1 MVISETTKNDVL
13 NIYWRPVCFKI
24 INRFE
29 IKLMKENNQ
38 HIILKAEQLSIGYK
52 TKKIETVVASNI
64 NFELQKG
71 QLIGL
76 VGANG
81 IGKSTLLR
89 TLINVQSALSGSV
102 LINGEDL
109 KSTSTL
115 ELAKQLSIVL
125 TEPLI
130 SKNLSVLELVAL
142 GRHPYTNWIGNLSEE
157 DESAIKN
164 ALELINISKLKD
176 KKCYELSDGQLQKV
190 MIARALAQDTA
201 IIVLDEP
208 TTHLDMYHKAYI
220 LKLLQKL
227 TKETGK
233 TILFSSHE
241 IDLAIQ
247 LCDTMIVMQ
256 KDTVVCDQP
265 CNLISKGVF
274 DSLFPKDLITFDT
287 STGSFRVSK

>member
-1 MVISETTKNDVL
+1 MKKEKN
-13 NIYWRPVCFKI
+13 NT
-24 INRFE
+24 
-29 IKLMKENNQ
+29 
-38 HIILKAEQLSIGYK
+38 ILKTENLFIGYK
-52 TKKIETVVASNI
+52 TKKEATVIAQNI

-89 TLINVQSALSGSV
+89 TLIKVQPALSGKV
-102 LINGEDL
+102 LLNN
-109 KSTSTL
+109 KSLESISPI
-115 ELAKQLSIVL
+115 ELATQLSIVL
-125 TEPLI
+125 TEALT

-142 GRHPYTNWIGNLSEE
+142 GRQPYTNWIGNLSHT
-157 DESAIKN
+157 DIDIINA
-164 ALELINISKLKD
+164 ALEQINIADLKY

-190 MIARALAQDTA
+190 MIARTLAQDTD

-227 TKETGK
+227 TKDTGK

-247 LCDTMIVMQ
+247 LCDHMIVMTH
-256 KDTVVCDQP
+256 DNIFYDQP
-265 CNLISKGVF
+265 CNLISQGVF
-274 DSLFPKDLITFDT
+274 ESLFPDDLITFDNT
-287 STGSFRVSK
+287 SGGFKVKK

>member
-1 MVISETTKNDVL
+1 MTTHKH
-13 NIYWRPVCFKI
+13 NIVKVTD
-24 INRFE
+24 
-29 IKLMKENNQ
+29 
-38 HIILKAEQLSIGYK
+38 LSIGYK
-52 TKKIETVVASNI
+52 TKKVDTVVASNI
-64 NFELQKG
+64 NFQLEKG

-89 TLINVQSALSGSV
+89 TLIKVQSALNGNIS
-102 LINGEDL
+102 INGSDL
-109 KSTSTL
+109 NSTSTL

-130 SKNLSVLELVAL
+130 SKNLSVLELVSL
-142 GRHPYTNWIGNLSEE
+142 GRHPYTNWIGNLSEA
-157 DESAIKN
+157 DISAVNK
-164 ALELINISKLKD
+164 ALELVNILNLSE

-208 TTHLDMYHKAYI
+208 TSHLDMYHKAYI

-265 CNLISKGVF
+265 CNLIAKGVF
-274 DSLFPKDLITFDT
+274 NSLFPKDLIAFDDK
-287 STGSFRVSK
+287 TGSFRVAK

>member
-1 MVISETTKNDVL
+1 MTK
-13 NIYWRPVCFKI
+13 
-24 INRFE
+24 
-29 IKLMKENNQ
+29 IKQ
-38 HIILKAEQLSIGYK
+38 HIILKANQLSIGYK
-52 TKKIETVVASNI
+52 TKNVATVIASNI

-89 TLINVQSALSGSV
+89 TLINVQPALSGSIS
-102 LINGEDL
+102 LNGNDL
-109 KSTSTL
+109 KSTSNL

-125 TEPLI
+125 TEPLT
-130 SKNLSVLELVAL
+130 SKNLSVYELVAL
-142 GRHPYTNWIGNLSEE
+142 GRHPYTNWVGNLTDE
-157 DESAIKN
+157 DITIVNSSLKQV
-164 ALELINISKLKD
+164 NISDLKD
-176 KKCYELSDGQLQKV
+176 KRCYELSDGQLQKV
-190 MIARALAQDTA
+190 MIARALAQDTEV
-201 IIVLDEP
+201 IILDEP

-247 LCDTMIVMQ
+247 LCDTMIVMRGNE
-256 KDTVVCDQP
+256 VICDQP
-265 CNLISKGVF
+265 CNLISNGIF
-274 DSLFPKDLITFDT
+274 ESLFPKDLISFNNK
-287 STGSFRVSK
+287 TGSFRVTK